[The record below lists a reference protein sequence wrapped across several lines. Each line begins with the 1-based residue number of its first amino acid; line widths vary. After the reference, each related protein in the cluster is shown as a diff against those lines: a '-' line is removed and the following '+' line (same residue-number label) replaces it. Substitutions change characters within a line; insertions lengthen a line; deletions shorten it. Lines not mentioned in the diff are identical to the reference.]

1 MKHSFLL
8 FAFIVLCALSANSAT
23 QHIPF
28 NDNWKFILA
37 DNQSFA
43 QPEFN
48 DADWRTLS
56 VPHDWSIEGKY
67 DKSNPSGPQGGFMP
81 CGTGWYRKHFTLDAS
96 MSGKRVFINF
106 DGVYMK
112 SQVWINGRMVG
123 EYPNGYN
130 AFHYDIT
137 PFVKFGGADNVL
149 AVKVDNSLQPGSRWY
164 SGSGIYR
171 DVTLTLTEQMH
182 FMQNGTFVTTP
193 LVTAQKAKLAVK
205 AKIINNRYPE
215 TVFHWT
221 DNTDLYVWTR
231 SDSNKTVVQGANRR
245 ISKPVDFT
253 FSLCDL
259 GGKVLATH
267 TVTREI
273 GDFTQTTVADSLS
286 ISNPAL
292 WSPDSP
298 NLYKLLCSISIADSV
313 IDSQTITVGFRDIK
327 FSPESG
333 MTVNGKPEK
342 LKGVCL
348 HQNVGPFGTAVP
360 RDVWRARLLSLK
372 DMGCNALRLSHYPF
386 PAYFYDLCD
395 SLGFFVSNEIF
406 DEWNRGQEWGYSET
420 SYGKMPYTYHLYF
433 NQWAETDLRRMISR
447 DRNHPCVMLY
457 VLGNEI
463 PNQRIEGND
472 IARRLVKIAK
482 DEDPTRPVTAA
493 CDFFVGAN
501 KAGFLDCFDIAGY
514 NYIDRIHTDSL
525 YAQEHAIYPNRILLG
540 TETYNSADNPIWVKK
555 TKSCIGEFIWVGFD
569 YLGEIVW
576 DGDRG
581 WNESMNDIAGFPK
594 PEFFLRKAYWSARPT
609 VHAGVTTTPAHPDF
623 AWRPASVADHWNWVP
638 DTTLNVVV
646 FSNCKEVE
654 LQLNGR
660 SLGRKAVDADS
671 CFAKFPAVHY
681 KTGTLKAIA
690 YNGGKRRVAEHTL
703 VTTAATPS
711 QLVFSNV
718 KGDKIDYIEVAACD
732 KRGHRIPSYCG
743 TAAISASGC
752 RIVGI
757 DNGNQH
763 DPQGKKYTS
772 ASQGDFFEGRLRLYV
787 DKTTAGS
794 VTVTI
799 PGVKPLVMTL
809 RR

>member
-1 MKHSFLL
+1 MTRIFTFLAL
-8 FAFIVLCALSANSAT
+8 IVTFALSANSAT
-23 QHIPF
+23 VRIPL
-28 NDNWKFILA
+28 NDDWKFVLD
-37 DNQSFA
+37 DNRSFA
-43 QPEFN
+43 QPDFN
-48 DADWRTLS
+48 DSSWRTLS
-56 VPHDWSIEGKY
+56 VPHDWSIEGRY

-81 CGTGWYRKHFTLDAS
+81 CGTGWYRKHFTLDKAL
-96 MSGKRVFINF
+96 SGKRVFINF

-112 SQVWINGRMVG
+112 SQVWVNGRMVG

-130 AFHYDIT
+130 AFQYDIT
-137 PFVKFGGADNVL
+137 PFVKFGGENVV

-171 DVTLTLTEQMH
+171 EVSLIVTEQMH
-182 FMQNGTFVTTP
+182 FVHDGTFVTTP
-193 LVTAQKAKLAVK
+193 SVSAQKATLAVK

-253 FSLCDL
+253 FTLLDST
-259 GGKVLATH
+259 GKSVATH
-267 TVTREI
+267 TTTREI
-273 GDFTQTTVADSLS
+273 GDFTQATISDSLF
-286 ISNPAL
+286 ITAPAL

-298 NLYKLLCSISIADSV
+298 NLYKLVCTISIADSLV
-313 IDSQTITVGFRDIK
+313 DSQTIPVGFRDIK
-327 FSPESG
+327 FSASQG

-372 DMGCNALRLSHYPF
+372 EMGCNALRLSHYPF
-386 PAYFYDLCD
+386 PSYFYDLCD

-420 SYGKMPYTYHLYF
+420 SYGKMPYSYHLYF
-433 NQWAETDLRRMISR
+433 NQWAETDLRRMIDR
-447 DRNHPCVMLY
+447 DRNHPCITLY

-472 IARRLVKIAK
+472 IARRLVQIAK
-482 DEDPTRPVTAA
+482 EEDPTRPTTAA

-501 KAGFLDCFDIAGY
+501 KAGFIDCFDIAGY

-525 YAQEHAIYPNRILLG
+525 YAQEHALYPNRILLG

-594 PEFFLRKAYWSARPT
+594 PEFYQRQAYWSTKPM
-609 VHAGVTTTPAHPDF
+609 VHASVLTKPAHPDF
-623 AWRPASVADHWNWVP
+623 AWRPTAAVDSWNWKP
-638 DTTLNVVV
+638 DSALSVVV

-654 LQLNGR
+654 LKLNGR
-660 SLGRKAVDADS
+660 SLGRKAVDPDS
-671 CFAKFPAVHY
+671 CFTKFHGIAF
-681 KTGTLKAIA
+681 KSGKLTAIA
-690 YNGGKRRVAEHTL
+690 YGNGGRKVAEHSL
-703 VTTAATPS
+703 VTTADAPAR
-711 QLVFSNV
+711 LMARNV
-718 KGDKIDYIEVAACD
+718 KGDAIDCIEILACD
-732 KRGHRIPSYCG
+732 KRGNRIAAYQG
-743 TAAISASGC
+743 TASVSTQGC
-752 RIVGI
+752 KVVGI

-763 DPQGKKYTS
+763 DPQGEKYTS
-772 ASQGDFFEGRLRLYV
+772 LSQGKFFEGRLRLYV
-787 DKTTAGS
+787 SKTTPGS
-794 VTVTI
+794 VTVSV
-799 PGVKPLVMTL
+799 PDAKPLVL
-809 RR
+809 SLGQ